1 MNMIPAY
8 RVRFTNWKA
17 GNNEYFFLNQQD
29 AQEMIDK
36 YSGYG
41 YEAILDVIHFAE
53 SMVNA

>member
-1 MNMIPAY
+1 MIPAY

-41 YEAILDVIHFAE
+41 YEAILDVIYFAE